1 MAAGGRRQPEGCS
14 ITMFAN
20 LQVTWPLR
28 PVSLGL
34 FALLAVLSE
43 TAAAQAP
50 GFGGETIGIEVGY
63 GPGGGYDT
71 YARLLA
77 KHYGRFIPGNPTVV
91 ARNMPGAGSLR
102 AANFIYNLAPKDGT
116 ELGAWA
122 ASTVMEPLLGNELA
136 KFDAAKFGWIGS
148 MNQDI
153 SFCGIWQKPGAATS
167 FQDMLKMETIFGSAG
182 PASISFQHPFV
193 LKNLLGANVRV
204 VTGYAGSREVN
215 LAMQRGEV
223 NGACGLFVSSI
234 KSQFLKDVEEGRLKL
249 VIQMGPKTTEEFG
262 KVPSVFDLVKTE
274 IDRKVLELH
283 FKQILLGRPL
293 AGPPGMPPERLAGLR
308 TAFMDTMKDPDFLA
322 DAQRANIDIDPVT
335 GEQVDQL
342 LEQFAEYPKSVI
354 DKAKA
359 VIGR

>member
-1 MAAGGRRQPEGCS
+1 MNAAAPATALTFAGRILASVLALGASAGAAGAQ
-14 ITMFAN
+14 
-20 LQVTWPLR
+20 
-28 PVSLGL
+28 
-34 FALLAVLSE
+34 
-43 TAAAQAP
+43 TAD
-50 GFGGETIGIEVGY
+50 FSGEIIAIEIGY

-77 KHYGRFIPGNPTVV
+77 KHYGRLIPGKPSVV
-91 ARNMPGAGSLR
+91 PRNMPGAGSLR

-122 ASTVMEPLLGNELA
+122 ASTVMEPLLGNDQA
-136 KFDAAKFGWIGS
+136 KFDAAKFSWIGS

-153 SFCGIWQKPGAATS
+153 SFCGVWQKPSAATS
-167 FQDMLKMETIFGSAG
+167 SSDMLTTETIFGAAG
-182 PASISFQHPFV
+182 PASISYQHPLA
-193 LKNLLGANVRV
+193 LKNLFGANVRV

-234 KSQFLKDVEEGRLKL
+234 KSQWLSEVRDGRLKL
-249 VIQMGPKTTEEFG
+249 LIQMGPKTTQEFG
-262 KVPSVFDLVKTE
+262 NVPSVYDYAKSDD
-274 IDRKVLELH
+274 DRRVLDIL

-293 AGPPGMPPERLAGLR
+293 AGPPGMPAQRLVALR
-308 TAFMDTMKDPDFLA
+308 AAFMGTMKDAEFLA
-322 DAQRANIDIDPVT
+322 DAQRANIDIDPVP
-335 GEQVDQL
+335 GEEVAKL
-342 LEQFAEYPKSVI
+342 LQQFADYPKRVI

>member
-1 MAAGGRRQPEGCS
+1 M
-14 ITMFAN
+14 
-20 LQVTWPLR
+20 L
-28 PVSLGL
+28 LGL
-34 FALLAVLSE
+34 VVVSGQLGRI
-43 TAAAQAP
+43 AAAQTT
-50 GFGGETIGIEVGY
+50 GFSGETIAIEIGY

-71 YARLLA
+71 YARMLA
-77 KHYGRFIPGNPTVV
+77 KHYGRFIPGNPGVV

-102 AANFIYNLAPKDGT
+102 AANFIYNLAPRDGT

-122 ASTVMEPLLGNELA
+122 ASTVMEPLMGNDLA
-136 KFDAAKFGWIGS
+136 KFEAAKFGWIGS

-153 SFCGIWQKPGAATS
+153 SFCGVWQKPGAATS
-167 FQDMLKMETIFGSAG
+167 FQDMRTVETIFGSAG
-182 PASISFQHPFV
+182 QASISYQHPLV
-193 LKNLLGANVRV
+193 LKNLLGANTRV
-204 VTGYAGSREVN
+204 ITGYAGNREVN

-234 KSQFLKDVEEGRLKL
+234 KSQWLKDVEEGRLKL
-249 VIQMGPKTTEEFG
+249 VIQMGPKTTNEFG
-262 KVPSVFDLVKTE
+262 IVPSVFDYVKSE
-274 IDRKVLELH
+274 DDRKVLELH

-308 TAFMDTMKDPDFLA
+308 KAFMATMQDPEFLA
-322 DAQRANIDIDPVT
+322 DAQRANVDIDPVT

-342 LEQFAEYPKSVI
+342 LAQFANYPRSVV

>member
-1 MAAGGRRQPEGCS
+1 MCENFRG
-14 ITMFAN
+14 
-20 LQVTWPLR
+20 TWPLQLML
-28 PVSLGL
+28 LGS
-34 FALLAVLSE
+34 FVFSGVLGE
-43 TAAAQAP
+43 TVAAQAP
-50 GFGGETIGIEVGY
+50 GFSGETIAIEIGY

-77 KHYGRFIPGNPTVV
+77 KHYGRLIPGNPTVV

-167 FQDMLKMETIFGSAG
+167 FQDMLTMETIFGSAG
-182 PASISFQHPFV
+182 PASISFQHPLV
-193 LKNLLGANVRV
+193 LKNLLGADARV

-234 KSQFLKDVEEGRLKL
+234 KSQFFKDVEEGRLKL
-249 VIQMGPKTTEEFG
+249 VIQMGPKTTDEFG
-262 KVPSVFDLVKTE
+262 KVPSVFDYVKTE
-274 IDRKVLELH
+274 DDRKVLELH

-293 AGPPGMPPERLAGLR
+293 AGPPGMPPERLATLR
-308 TAFMDTMKDPDFLA
+308 AAFMDTMKDPEFLA

-335 GEQVDQL
+335 GEQVDAL
-342 LEQFAEYPKSVI
+342 LEQFAKYPKSVI
-354 DKAKA
+354 DKARA

>member
-1 MAAGGRRQPEGCS
+1 
-14 ITMFAN
+14 
-20 LQVTWPLR
+20 
-28 PVSLGL
+28 
-34 FALLAVLSE
+34 
-43 TAAAQAP
+43 
-50 GFGGETIGIEVGY
+50 
-63 GPGGGYDT
+63 
-71 YARLLA
+71 LLA
-77 KHYGRFIPGNPTVV
+77 KHYGRLIPGNPTVV
-91 ARNMPGAGSLR
+91 PRNMPGAGSLR

-136 KFDAAKFGWIGS
+136 KFDAARFGWIGS

-167 FQDMLKMETIFGSAG
+167 FQDMLTIETIFGSAG
-182 PASISFQHPFV
+182 PASISFQHPLV
-193 LKNLLGANVRV
+193 LKNLLGANARV

-234 KSQFLKDVEEGRLKL
+234 KSQFLQDVREGRLKL
-249 VIQMGPKTTEEFG
+249 VIQMGPKTTVEFG
-262 KVPSVFDLVKTE
+262 KVPSVFDYVTTE
-274 IDRKVLELH
+274 NDRKVLELH

-293 AGPPGMPPERLAGLR
+293 AGPPGMPPERLAALR
-308 TAFMDTMKDPDFLA
+308 TAFMDTMKDPDLLA

-335 GEQVDQL
+335 GEQVDHL
-342 LEQFAEYPKSVI
+342 LKQFAKYPKSVV

>member
-1 MAAGGRRQPEGCS
+1 MSEKFKG
-14 ITMFAN
+14 
-20 LQVTWPLR
+20 TWPLQ
-28 PVSLGL
+28 PVLLWSFVFLG
-34 FALLAVLSE
+34 VLDE

-50 GFGGETIGIEVGY
+50 GFSGETIAIEIGY

-77 KHYGRFIPGNPTVV
+77 KHYGRLIPGNPSVV
-91 ARNMPGAGSLR
+91 PRNMPGAGSLR

-122 ASTVMEPLLGNELA
+122 ASTAMEPLLGNELA
-136 KFDAAKFGWIGS
+136 KFDAAKFSWIGS

-153 SFCGIWQKPGAATS
+153 SFCGVWQKPGAATS
-167 FQDMLKMETIFGSAG
+167 FEDMLTTETIFGSAG
-182 PASISFQHPFV
+182 PASISFQHPLV
-193 LKNLLGANVRV
+193 LKNLLGANARV

-223 NGACGLFVSSI
+223 NGSCGLFVSSI
-234 KSQFLKDVEEGRLKL
+234 KSQFFKDVEEGRLKL
-249 VIQMGPKTTEEFG
+249 VIQMGPKTTDEFG
-262 KVPSVFDLVKTE
+262 KVPSVFDFVKTE
-274 IDRKVLELH
+274 DDRKVLELH

-293 AGPPGMPPERLAGLR
+293 AGPPGMPPERLAALR
-308 TAFMDTMKDPDFLA
+308 AAFMRTMKDPEFLA

-335 GEQVDQL
+335 GEQVDEL
-342 LEQFAEYPKSVI
+342 LEQFAKYPKSVI
-354 DKAKA
+354 DKARA

>member
-1 MAAGGRRQPEGCS
+1 MCKQYVWKSASDMASTRFARVVRAAGAFEGR
-14 ITMFAN
+14 
-20 LQVTWPLR
+20 
-28 PVSLGL
+28 
-34 FALLAVLSE
+34 
-43 TAAAQAP
+43 AAGP
-50 GFGGETIGIEVGY
+50 TPDFGGETIGIEIGY

-77 KHYGRFIPGNPTVV
+77 KHFGRFIPGNPNVV
-91 ARNMPGAGSLR
+91 PRNMPGAGSLR

-167 FQDMLKMETIFGSAG
+167 FRDLLTIETIFGSAG
-182 PASISFQHPFV
+182 PASISFQHPLV
-193 LKNLLGANVRV
+193 LKNLLGANARV

-234 KSQFLKDVEEGRLKL
+234 KSQFLQDVQEGRLKL
-249 VIQMGPKTTEEFG
+249 VIQMGPKTTDEFG
-262 KVPSVFDLVKTE
+262 KVPSIERYWSFTSSRYCWAVLWP
-274 IDRKVLELH
+274 DRRACRRNVSPPYGWRSW
-283 FKQILLGRPL
+283 KQ
-293 AGPPGMPPERLAGLR
+293 
-308 TAFMDTMKDPDFLA
+308 
-322 DAQRANIDIDPVT
+322 
-335 GEQVDQL
+335 
-342 LEQFAEYPKSVI
+342 
-354 DKAKA
+354 
-359 VIGR
+359 

>member
-1 MAAGGRRQPEGCS
+1 MNAAAPATALTFAGRILASVLALGASAGAAGAQ
-14 ITMFAN
+14 
-20 LQVTWPLR
+20 
-28 PVSLGL
+28 
-34 FALLAVLSE
+34 
-43 TAAAQAP
+43 TAD
-50 GFGGETIGIEVGY
+50 FSGEIIAIEIGY

-77 KHYGRFIPGNPTVV
+77 KHYGRLIPGKPSVV
-91 ARNMPGAGSLR
+91 PRNMPGAGSLR

-122 ASTVMEPLLGNELA
+122 ASTVMEPLLGNDQA
-136 KFDAAKFGWIGS
+136 KFDAAKFSWIGS

-153 SFCGIWQKPGAATS
+153 SFCGVWQKPSAATS
-167 FQDMLKMETIFGSAG
+167 FSDMLTTETIFGAAG
-182 PASISFQHPFV
+182 PASISYQHPLA
-193 LKNLLGANVRV
+193 LKNLFGANVRV

-234 KSQFLKDVEEGRLKL
+234 KSQWLSEVRDGRLKL
-249 VIQMGPKTTEEFG
+249 LIQMGPKTTQEFG
-262 KVPSVFDLVKTE
+262 NVPSVYDYAKSDD
-274 IDRKVLELH
+274 DRRVLDIL

-293 AGPPGMPPERLAGLR
+293 AGPPGMPAQRLVALR
-308 TAFMDTMKDPDFLA
+308 AAFMGTMKDAEFLA
-322 DAQRANIDIDPVT
+322 DAQRANIDIDPVP
-335 GEQVDQL
+335 GEEVAKL
-342 LEQFAEYPKSVI
+342 LQQFADYPKRVI

>member
-1 MAAGGRRQPEGCS
+1 MSG
-14 ITMFAN
+14 N
-20 LQVTWPLR
+20 LQGTWPPRFVL
-28 PVSLGL
+28 LGL
-34 FALLAVLSE
+34 LVLSGVFDE
-43 TAAAQAP
+43 TASAQTP
-50 GFGGETIGIEVGY
+50 GFSGETIAIEIGY

-71 YARLLA
+71 YARVLA
-77 KHYGRFIPGNPTVV
+77 KHYGRLIPGNPIVV
-91 ARNMPGAGSLR
+91 PRNMQGAGSLR

-136 KFDAAKFGWIGS
+136 KFDAARFGWIGS

-167 FQDMLKMETIFGSAG
+167 FQDMLTTETIFGSAG
-182 PASISFQHPFV
+182 PASISFQHPLV

-234 KSQFLKDVEEGRLKL
+234 KSQFFKDVHEGRLKL
-249 VIQMGPKTTEEFG
+249 AIQMGPKTTDEFG
-262 KVPSVFDLVKTE
+262 KVPSVFDYVNTE
-274 IDRKVLELH
+274 NDRKVLELH

-293 AGPPGMPPERLAGLR
+293 AGPPGMPSERLAALR
-308 TAFMDTMKDPDFLA
+308 TAFMDTMKDPAFLA

-335 GEQVDQL
+335 GDQVEQL
-342 LEQFAEYPKSVI
+342 LAQFAKYPKSVI

>member
-1 MAAGGRRQPEGCS
+1 MSADPPR
-14 ITMFAN
+14 
-20 LQVTWPLR
+20 TWSLR
-28 PVSLGL
+28 LGLLGL
-34 FALLAVLSE
+34 FSLSVALGR
-43 TAAAQAP
+43 TAEAQIP
-50 GFGGETIGIEVGY
+50 GFSGETIAIEIGY

-77 KHYGRFIPGNPTVV
+77 KHYGNFIPGNPAVV
-91 ARNMPGAGSLR
+91 PRNMPGAGSLR

-122 ASTVMEPLLGNELA
+122 ASTVMEPLLGNALA

-167 FQDMLKMETIFGSAG
+167 FEDMRTIETIFGSAG
-182 PASISFQHPFV
+182 PASISFQHPLV
-193 LKNLLGANVRV
+193 LKNLLGANARV

-223 NGACGLFVSSI
+223 NGSCGLFVSSI
-234 KSQFLKDVEEGRLKL
+234 KSQFLQDVQEGRLKL
-249 VIQMGPKTTEEFG
+249 VIQMGPKTTDEFG
-262 KVPSVFDLVKTE
+262 KVPSVFDYVKDE
-274 IDRKVLELH
+274 NDRKVLELH

-293 AGPPGMPPERLAGLR
+293 AAPPGMPSDRLGLLR
-308 TAFMDTMKDPDFLA
+308 TAFMATMKDPDFLA
-322 DAQRANIDIDPVT
+322 DAQRANIDIDPVP
-335 GEQVDQL
+335 GEQVDEL
-342 LEQFAEYPKSVI
+342 LGQFAKYPKSVI

>member
-1 MAAGGRRQPEGCS
+1 MS
-14 ITMFAN
+14 AN
-20 LQVTWPLR
+20 LLPTSRLR
-28 PVSLGL
+28 LGL
-34 FALLAVLSE
+34 LGLLSLSIALGQ
-43 TAAAQAP
+43 TAAAQIP
-50 GFGGETIGIEVGY
+50 GFSGETIAIEIGY

-77 KHYGRFIPGNPTVV
+77 KHYGHFIPGNPAVV
-91 ARNMPGAGSLR
+91 PRNMPGAGSLR

-167 FQDMLKMETIFGSAG
+167 FEDMRTRETIFGSAG
-182 PASISFQHPFV
+182 PASISYQHPLV
-193 LKNLLGANVRV
+193 LKNLLGANARV

-223 NGACGLFVSSI
+223 NGSCGLFVSSI
-234 KSQFLKDVEEGRLKL
+234 KTQFLQDVQEGRLKL
-249 VIQMGPKTTEEFG
+249 VIQMGPKTTDEFG
-262 KVPSVFDLVKTE
+262 KVPSVFDYVKDE
-274 IDRKVLELH
+274 NDRKVLELH

-293 AGPPGMPPERLAGLR
+293 AAPPGMPTDRLAVLR
-308 TAFMDTMKDPDFLA
+308 TAFMAAMKDLDFLA

-335 GEQVDQL
+335 GEQVDEL
-342 LEQFAEYPKSVI
+342 LGQFAKYPKSVI